1 MTYDPD
7 TAAAVRGIV
16 IVARQHLDTAQQ
28 ALNASDEAL
37 FWLSEQLRNASIEPK
52 PTTPWADNPQA
63 AQIDA
68 LIGRAGRLTDA
79 EVDALGAARGAA
91 WGAAWDGAED
101 AARGAA
107 WYAAEGAAWGAAEGA
122 AWGAAWGAAGGA
134 ARYAAWG
141 AAGDAARYAADVADA
156 LVVRD
161 LIDEATPWNQAA
173 YDLLVAPWAAV
184 IGPAHP
190 DDRRNNEG

>member
-91 WGAAWDGAED
+91 WGAAGDAARY

-107 WYAAEGAAWGAAEGA
+107 GA
-122 AWGAAWGAAGGA
+122 
-134 ARYAAWG
+134 
-141 AAGDAARYAADVADA
+141 AADVADA

-173 YDLLVAPWAAV
+173 YDLLVAPWAKA

-190 DDRRNNEG
+190 DDVQAPHD